1 MGAAPGSFDER
12 SLVGSSPRWQ
22 RAGVFFDNVSIR
34 LVDAGT
40 DCCRALT
47 DLDGDLLTG
56 LGAPGT
62 NSATEEF
69 TIATPIPGCA
79 GAGLWD
85 GKANPMIVLR
95 LFLDSSENLN

>member
-1 MGAAPGSFDER
+1 MRRAASMKEAQ
-12 SLVGSSPRWQ
+12 LGSSARWQ

-34 LVDAGT
+34 RVDAGT
-40 DCCRALT
+40 GCSSELAE
-47 DLDGDLLTG
+47 LDGDLLTG
-56 LGAPGT
+56 LGAPATDSG
-62 NSATEEF
+62 TEEF

-95 LFLDSSENLN
+95 LFLDSSEHLN